1 MQAFL
6 DLATEAIPR
15 LHTVA
20 PDPPTVEDVL
30 LHVATHR
37 VRITREGTERLMDAL
52 FAQHPILLTDPV
64 IHQTALWSRLAPV
77 ATPAFAAY
85 WTYIILPAWDHH
97 AALHRL
103 LRETAE

>member
-1 MQAFL
+1 MQPFL

-15 LHTVA
+15 IDPAV
-20 PDPPTVEDVL
+20 DPPDFYDLL

-37 VRITREGTERLMDAL
+37 IPIRREGTERLMDAL
-52 FAQHPILLTDPV
+52 LVQHPILLADPAS
-64 IHQTALWSRLAPV
+64 HQTALWSRLASV

-85 WTYIILPAWDHH
+85 WTHIILPAWDHH
-97 AALHRL
+97 AAIYRL